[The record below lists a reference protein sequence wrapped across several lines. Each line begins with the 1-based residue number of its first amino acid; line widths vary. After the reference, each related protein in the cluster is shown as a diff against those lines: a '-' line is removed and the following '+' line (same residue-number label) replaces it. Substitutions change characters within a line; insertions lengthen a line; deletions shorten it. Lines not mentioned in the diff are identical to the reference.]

1 MSMISL
7 PPSTT
12 DRVAAIR
19 AFNRF
24 WTARIGALDGRLLAS
39 PFSLSEAR
47 VLYELAQRD
56 AVDTGELKAALR
68 MDAGYLSRILS
79 RFGREGLAKAR
90 YSRTD
95 RRRQTVEITGKGR
108 AAFRDLD
115 ARSNADVRALLA
127 NGSED
132 AQRDVTRALASIRR
146 MLGEPSTLPRA
157 YVLRSPQPGDLG
169 WVVERHGAIYARE
182 YGWNDEFEA
191 LVARIVAD
199 YVAKRDRAR
208 DAVWIAELDGERV
221 GCVFCVAKSATVA
234 QLRLLLVEPSARG
247 LGIGARL
254 IAECIAHARRA
265 GFTKL
270 VLWTNDVLVSAR
282 KLYEAAGFT
291 LVSSGK
297 HRAFG
302 KALVEQTWELALG

>member
-1 MSMISL
+1 MISL
-7 PPSTT
+7 PLAII
-12 DRVAAIR
+12 DRVAAVR

-47 VLYELAQRD
+47 VLYELAQRES
-56 AVDTGELKAALR
+56 VDTGELKAALR

-79 RFGREGLAKAR
+79 RFRREGLAKTP

-115 ARSNADVRALLA
+115 VRSNADVRALLA

-132 AQRDVTRALASIRR
+132 AQRDITAALASIRR
-146 MLGEPSTLPRA
+146 MLGEPSKRPRA
-157 YVLRSPQPGDLG
+157 YVLRAPQPGDLG
-169 WVVERHGAIYARE
+169 WVVERHGAIYASE
-182 YGWNDEFEA
+182 YGWNDRFEA
-191 LVARIVAD
+191 LVARIVAE
-199 YVAKRDRAR
+199 YVDKRDPVR
-208 DAVWIAELDGERV
+208 DAAWIAELDGERV
-221 GCVFCVAKSATVA
+221 GCVFCVAKSARVA

-254 IAECIAHARRA
+254 IAECVAHARRA
-265 GFTKL
+265 GFAKI

-282 KLYEAAGFT
+282 KLYEAAGFA

-302 KALVEQTWELALG
+302 KALVEQTWELAL

>member
-1 MSMISL
+1 MISL
-7 PPSTT
+7 PPATT
-12 DRVAAIR
+12 DRVAALR

-39 PFSLSEAR
+39 RFSLSEAR

-56 AVDTGELKAALR
+56 SIDTGELKAALR

-79 RFGREGLAKAR
+79 RFRREGLAKTP
-90 YSRTD
+90 YSRSD

-115 ARSNADVRALLA
+115 ARSNDDVRALLA
-127 NGSED
+127 NSSED
-132 AQRDVTRALASIRR
+132 AQRSIATALASIRR
-146 MLGEPSTLPRA
+146 MLGEPVKAPRA
-157 YVLRSPQPGDLG
+157 YVLRAPHAGDLG

-199 YVAKRDRAR
+199 YVAKRDPDR
-208 DAVWIAELDGERV
+208 DAAWIAELDGERV
-221 GCVFCVAKSATVA
+221 GCIFCVAKSEKVA

-247 LGIGARL
+247 IGVGARL
-254 IAECIAHARRA
+254 VAECVAHARRC
-265 GFTKL
+265 GFDKL
-270 VLWTNDVLVSAR
+270 VLWTNDVLTGAR
-282 KLYEAAGFT
+282 KLYEAAGFE
-291 LVSSGK
+291 LVASGK

-302 KALVEQTWELALG
+302 RALVEQTWELPLR